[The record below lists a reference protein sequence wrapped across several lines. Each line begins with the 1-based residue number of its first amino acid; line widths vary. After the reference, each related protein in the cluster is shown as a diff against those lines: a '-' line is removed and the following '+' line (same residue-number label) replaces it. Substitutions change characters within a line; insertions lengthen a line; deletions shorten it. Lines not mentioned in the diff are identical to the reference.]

1 MGGIKN
7 TFTKFFTNKT
17 TVTILG
23 VVLGLGVLVGFYI
36 YRVNK
41 EVNPTRV
48 PVAKREILATEE
60 ITKDDIEYVKVR
72 KKFFKKADVY
82 QTTTDLIGKY
92 VATGTSI
99 PKGGMFYTSQVVE
112 KKELP
117 NAIFDEIPEG
127 YTIYQLKVNETTTY
141 ANSIYPGD
149 RIDLWLKTTQDGM
162 LVFGEF
168 ISNIEVLAVRD
179 KSGQNVFD
187 VTSGRQ
193 PAWLLFA
200 VKTDMYRYLKLAENI
215 PGMNIIPVPKNN
227 LVNPDIGSTEYS
239 SQELIDLIESKTISS
254 KQGKDVFYKCL
265 EDKKSPKQVVKD
277 EGMMQITKL
286 LLNRNTVTILGV
298 LAGVIALWFAYSIT
312 LDKAVKPTRVPVA
325 VKDIPAGS
333 IITKDDIEYVDINR
347 DVLKKA
353 SIITSSSQLIN
364 YYVNNNTSVTKG
376 SMFYTSQ
383 VVKKDELIDR
393 DLEIIPENY
402 KIYWLSVD
410 NTTTYANSIYPGD
423 KIDLWLLTKVE
434 NNYVY
439 EPFITNIEVLSV
451 KDSKGQNVFDV
462 NSGRTPAVLAFAVP
476 NDIFVYLSKVGFLSG
491 MSLYPVPI
499 NKNNADKDAT
509 TEISNKELQTL
520 IDSKS
525 IITNPDNTENN
536 E

>member
-1 MGGIKN
+1 MNVMEKIK
-7 TFTKFFTNKT
+7 
-17 TVTILG
+17 
-23 VVLGLGVLVGFYI
+23 
-36 YRVNK
+36 
-41 EVNPTRV
+41 
-48 PVAKREILATEE
+48 
-60 ITKDDIEYVKVR
+60 
-72 KKFFKKADVY
+72 
-82 QTTTDLIGKY
+82 
-92 VATGTSI
+92 
-99 PKGGMFYTSQVVE
+99 
-112 KKELP
+112 
-117 NAIFDEIPEG
+117 
-127 YTIYQLKVNETTTY
+127 
-141 ANSIYPGD
+141 
-149 RIDLWLKTTQDGM
+149 
-162 LVFGEF
+162 
-168 ISNIEVLAVRD
+168 
-179 KSGQNVFD
+179 
-187 VTSGRQ
+187 
-193 PAWLLFA
+193 
-200 VKTDMYRYLKLAENI
+200 
-215 PGMNIIPVPKNN
+215 
-227 LVNPDIGSTEYS
+227 
-239 SQELIDLIESKTISS
+239 
-254 KQGKDVFYKCL
+254 
-265 EDKKSPKQVVKD
+265 
-277 EGMMQITKL
+277 KL

-312 LDKAVKPTRVPVA
+312 LDKAVKPTKVPVA

-364 YYVNNNTSVTKG
+364 YYVNNNTSITKG

>member
-1 MGGIKN
+1 MNVMEKIK
-7 TFTKFFTNKT
+7 
-17 TVTILG
+17 
-23 VVLGLGVLVGFYI
+23 
-36 YRVNK
+36 
-41 EVNPTRV
+41 
-48 PVAKREILATEE
+48 
-60 ITKDDIEYVKVR
+60 
-72 KKFFKKADVY
+72 
-82 QTTTDLIGKY
+82 
-92 VATGTSI
+92 
-99 PKGGMFYTSQVVE
+99 
-112 KKELP
+112 
-117 NAIFDEIPEG
+117 
-127 YTIYQLKVNETTTY
+127 
-141 ANSIYPGD
+141 
-149 RIDLWLKTTQDGM
+149 
-162 LVFGEF
+162 
-168 ISNIEVLAVRD
+168 
-179 KSGQNVFD
+179 
-187 VTSGRQ
+187 
-193 PAWLLFA
+193 
-200 VKTDMYRYLKLAENI
+200 
-215 PGMNIIPVPKNN
+215 
-227 LVNPDIGSTEYS
+227 
-239 SQELIDLIESKTISS
+239 
-254 KQGKDVFYKCL
+254 
-265 EDKKSPKQVVKD
+265 
-277 EGMMQITKL
+277 KL
-286 LLNRNTVTILGV
+286 LLNRNTVMILGV

-491 MSLYPVPI
+491 MKLYPVPI

>member
-1 MGGIKN
+1 MNVMEKIK
-7 TFTKFFTNKT
+7 
-17 TVTILG
+17 
-23 VVLGLGVLVGFYI
+23 
-36 YRVNK
+36 
-41 EVNPTRV
+41 
-48 PVAKREILATEE
+48 
-60 ITKDDIEYVKVR
+60 
-72 KKFFKKADVY
+72 
-82 QTTTDLIGKY
+82 
-92 VATGTSI
+92 
-99 PKGGMFYTSQVVE
+99 
-112 KKELP
+112 
-117 NAIFDEIPEG
+117 
-127 YTIYQLKVNETTTY
+127 
-141 ANSIYPGD
+141 
-149 RIDLWLKTTQDGM
+149 
-162 LVFGEF
+162 
-168 ISNIEVLAVRD
+168 
-179 KSGQNVFD
+179 
-187 VTSGRQ
+187 
-193 PAWLLFA
+193 
-200 VKTDMYRYLKLAENI
+200 
-215 PGMNIIPVPKNN
+215 
-227 LVNPDIGSTEYS
+227 
-239 SQELIDLIESKTISS
+239 
-254 KQGKDVFYKCL
+254 
-265 EDKKSPKQVVKD
+265 
-277 EGMMQITKL
+277 KL

-298 LAGVIALWFAYSIT
+298 LAEVIALWFAYSIT
-312 LDKAVKPTRVPVA
+312 LDKAVKPTKVPVA

>member
-1 MGGIKN
+1 MNVMEKIK
-7 TFTKFFTNKT
+7 
-17 TVTILG
+17 
-23 VVLGLGVLVGFYI
+23 
-36 YRVNK
+36 
-41 EVNPTRV
+41 
-48 PVAKREILATEE
+48 
-60 ITKDDIEYVKVR
+60 
-72 KKFFKKADVY
+72 
-82 QTTTDLIGKY
+82 
-92 VATGTSI
+92 
-99 PKGGMFYTSQVVE
+99 
-112 KKELP
+112 
-117 NAIFDEIPEG
+117 
-127 YTIYQLKVNETTTY
+127 
-141 ANSIYPGD
+141 
-149 RIDLWLKTTQDGM
+149 
-162 LVFGEF
+162 
-168 ISNIEVLAVRD
+168 
-179 KSGQNVFD
+179 
-187 VTSGRQ
+187 
-193 PAWLLFA
+193 
-200 VKTDMYRYLKLAENI
+200 
-215 PGMNIIPVPKNN
+215 
-227 LVNPDIGSTEYS
+227 
-239 SQELIDLIESKTISS
+239 
-254 KQGKDVFYKCL
+254 
-265 EDKKSPKQVVKD
+265 
-277 EGMMQITKL
+277 KL

-491 MSLYPVPI
+491 MKLYPVPI

>member
-1 MGGIKN
+1 MNVMEKIK
-7 TFTKFFTNKT
+7 
-17 TVTILG
+17 
-23 VVLGLGVLVGFYI
+23 
-36 YRVNK
+36 
-41 EVNPTRV
+41 
-48 PVAKREILATEE
+48 
-60 ITKDDIEYVKVR
+60 
-72 KKFFKKADVY
+72 
-82 QTTTDLIGKY
+82 
-92 VATGTSI
+92 
-99 PKGGMFYTSQVVE
+99 
-112 KKELP
+112 
-117 NAIFDEIPEG
+117 
-127 YTIYQLKVNETTTY
+127 
-141 ANSIYPGD
+141 
-149 RIDLWLKTTQDGM
+149 
-162 LVFGEF
+162 
-168 ISNIEVLAVRD
+168 
-179 KSGQNVFD
+179 
-187 VTSGRQ
+187 
-193 PAWLLFA
+193 
-200 VKTDMYRYLKLAENI
+200 
-215 PGMNIIPVPKNN
+215 
-227 LVNPDIGSTEYS
+227 
-239 SQELIDLIESKTISS
+239 
-254 KQGKDVFYKCL
+254 
-265 EDKKSPKQVVKD
+265 
-277 EGMMQITKL
+277 KL

-383 VVKKDELIDR
+383 VVKNDELIDR

>member
-1 MGGIKN
+1 MNVMEKIK
-7 TFTKFFTNKT
+7 
-17 TVTILG
+17 
-23 VVLGLGVLVGFYI
+23 
-36 YRVNK
+36 
-41 EVNPTRV
+41 
-48 PVAKREILATEE
+48 
-60 ITKDDIEYVKVR
+60 
-72 KKFFKKADVY
+72 
-82 QTTTDLIGKY
+82 
-92 VATGTSI
+92 
-99 PKGGMFYTSQVVE
+99 
-112 KKELP
+112 
-117 NAIFDEIPEG
+117 
-127 YTIYQLKVNETTTY
+127 
-141 ANSIYPGD
+141 
-149 RIDLWLKTTQDGM
+149 
-162 LVFGEF
+162 
-168 ISNIEVLAVRD
+168 
-179 KSGQNVFD
+179 
-187 VTSGRQ
+187 
-193 PAWLLFA
+193 
-200 VKTDMYRYLKLAENI
+200 
-215 PGMNIIPVPKNN
+215 
-227 LVNPDIGSTEYS
+227 
-239 SQELIDLIESKTISS
+239 
-254 KQGKDVFYKCL
+254 
-265 EDKKSPKQVVKD
+265 
-277 EGMMQITKL
+277 KL

-312 LDKAVKPTRVPVA
+312 LDKAVKPTKVPVA

-353 SIITSSSQLIN
+353 SIITSSNQLIN
-364 YYVNNNTSVTKG
+364 YYVNNNTSITKG

>member
-1 MGGIKN
+1 MNVMEKIK
-7 TFTKFFTNKT
+7 
-17 TVTILG
+17 
-23 VVLGLGVLVGFYI
+23 
-36 YRVNK
+36 
-41 EVNPTRV
+41 
-48 PVAKREILATEE
+48 
-60 ITKDDIEYVKVR
+60 
-72 KKFFKKADVY
+72 
-82 QTTTDLIGKY
+82 
-92 VATGTSI
+92 
-99 PKGGMFYTSQVVE
+99 
-112 KKELP
+112 
-117 NAIFDEIPEG
+117 
-127 YTIYQLKVNETTTY
+127 
-141 ANSIYPGD
+141 
-149 RIDLWLKTTQDGM
+149 
-162 LVFGEF
+162 
-168 ISNIEVLAVRD
+168 
-179 KSGQNVFD
+179 
-187 VTSGRQ
+187 
-193 PAWLLFA
+193 
-200 VKTDMYRYLKLAENI
+200 
-215 PGMNIIPVPKNN
+215 
-227 LVNPDIGSTEYS
+227 
-239 SQELIDLIESKTISS
+239 
-254 KQGKDVFYKCL
+254 
-265 EDKKSPKQVVKD
+265 
-277 EGMMQITKL
+277 KL
-286 LLNRNTVTILGV
+286 LLNRNAVTILGV

-312 LDKAVKPTRVPVA
+312 LDKAVKPTKVPVA

>member
-1 MGGIKN
+1 MNVMEKIK
-7 TFTKFFTNKT
+7 
-17 TVTILG
+17 
-23 VVLGLGVLVGFYI
+23 
-36 YRVNK
+36 
-41 EVNPTRV
+41 
-48 PVAKREILATEE
+48 
-60 ITKDDIEYVKVR
+60 
-72 KKFFKKADVY
+72 
-82 QTTTDLIGKY
+82 
-92 VATGTSI
+92 
-99 PKGGMFYTSQVVE
+99 
-112 KKELP
+112 
-117 NAIFDEIPEG
+117 
-127 YTIYQLKVNETTTY
+127 
-141 ANSIYPGD
+141 
-149 RIDLWLKTTQDGM
+149 
-162 LVFGEF
+162 
-168 ISNIEVLAVRD
+168 
-179 KSGQNVFD
+179 
-187 VTSGRQ
+187 
-193 PAWLLFA
+193 
-200 VKTDMYRYLKLAENI
+200 
-215 PGMNIIPVPKNN
+215 
-227 LVNPDIGSTEYS
+227 
-239 SQELIDLIESKTISS
+239 
-254 KQGKDVFYKCL
+254 
-265 EDKKSPKQVVKD
+265 
-277 EGMMQITKL
+277 KL

-312 LDKAVKPTRVPVA
+312 LDKAVKPTKVPVA

-476 NDIFVYLSKVGFLSG
+476 NDIFIYLSKVGFLSG

>member
-1 MGGIKN
+1 MNVMEKIK
-7 TFTKFFTNKT
+7 
-17 TVTILG
+17 
-23 VVLGLGVLVGFYI
+23 
-36 YRVNK
+36 
-41 EVNPTRV
+41 
-48 PVAKREILATEE
+48 
-60 ITKDDIEYVKVR
+60 
-72 KKFFKKADVY
+72 
-82 QTTTDLIGKY
+82 
-92 VATGTSI
+92 
-99 PKGGMFYTSQVVE
+99 
-112 KKELP
+112 
-117 NAIFDEIPEG
+117 
-127 YTIYQLKVNETTTY
+127 
-141 ANSIYPGD
+141 
-149 RIDLWLKTTQDGM
+149 
-162 LVFGEF
+162 
-168 ISNIEVLAVRD
+168 
-179 KSGQNVFD
+179 
-187 VTSGRQ
+187 
-193 PAWLLFA
+193 
-200 VKTDMYRYLKLAENI
+200 
-215 PGMNIIPVPKNN
+215 
-227 LVNPDIGSTEYS
+227 
-239 SQELIDLIESKTISS
+239 
-254 KQGKDVFYKCL
+254 
-265 EDKKSPKQVVKD
+265 
-277 EGMMQITKL
+277 KL

-312 LDKAVKPTRVPVA
+312 LDKAVKPTKVPVA

-499 NKNNADKDAT
+499 NKNNANKDAT

>member
-1 MGGIKN
+1 MNVMEKIK
-7 TFTKFFTNKT
+7 
-17 TVTILG
+17 
-23 VVLGLGVLVGFYI
+23 
-36 YRVNK
+36 
-41 EVNPTRV
+41 
-48 PVAKREILATEE
+48 
-60 ITKDDIEYVKVR
+60 
-72 KKFFKKADVY
+72 
-82 QTTTDLIGKY
+82 
-92 VATGTSI
+92 
-99 PKGGMFYTSQVVE
+99 
-112 KKELP
+112 
-117 NAIFDEIPEG
+117 
-127 YTIYQLKVNETTTY
+127 
-141 ANSIYPGD
+141 
-149 RIDLWLKTTQDGM
+149 
-162 LVFGEF
+162 
-168 ISNIEVLAVRD
+168 
-179 KSGQNVFD
+179 
-187 VTSGRQ
+187 
-193 PAWLLFA
+193 
-200 VKTDMYRYLKLAENI
+200 
-215 PGMNIIPVPKNN
+215 
-227 LVNPDIGSTEYS
+227 
-239 SQELIDLIESKTISS
+239 
-254 KQGKDVFYKCL
+254 
-265 EDKKSPKQVVKD
+265 
-277 EGMMQITKL
+277 KL

-333 IITKDDIEYVDINR
+333 IITKEDFEYVDINS

-364 YYVNNNTSVTKG
+364 YYVNNNTSITKG

-383 VVKKDELIDR
+383 VVKKDELVDR

-402 KIYWLSVD
+402 KIYWLEVD

-423 KIDLWLLTKVE
+423 KIDLWLSTKVE

-491 MSLYPVPI
+491 MKLYPVPI

>member
-1 MGGIKN
+1 MNVMEKIK
-7 TFTKFFTNKT
+7 
-17 TVTILG
+17 
-23 VVLGLGVLVGFYI
+23 
-36 YRVNK
+36 
-41 EVNPTRV
+41 
-48 PVAKREILATEE
+48 
-60 ITKDDIEYVKVR
+60 
-72 KKFFKKADVY
+72 
-82 QTTTDLIGKY
+82 
-92 VATGTSI
+92 
-99 PKGGMFYTSQVVE
+99 
-112 KKELP
+112 
-117 NAIFDEIPEG
+117 
-127 YTIYQLKVNETTTY
+127 
-141 ANSIYPGD
+141 
-149 RIDLWLKTTQDGM
+149 
-162 LVFGEF
+162 
-168 ISNIEVLAVRD
+168 
-179 KSGQNVFD
+179 
-187 VTSGRQ
+187 
-193 PAWLLFA
+193 
-200 VKTDMYRYLKLAENI
+200 
-215 PGMNIIPVPKNN
+215 
-227 LVNPDIGSTEYS
+227 
-239 SQELIDLIESKTISS
+239 
-254 KQGKDVFYKCL
+254 
-265 EDKKSPKQVVKD
+265 
-277 EGMMQITKL
+277 KL

-312 LDKAVKPTRVPVA
+312 LDKAVKPTKVPVA

-347 DVLKKA
+347 DVLKKT

-364 YYVNNNTSVTKG
+364 YYVNNNTSITKG

>member
-1 MGGIKN
+1 MNVMEKIK
-7 TFTKFFTNKT
+7 
-17 TVTILG
+17 
-23 VVLGLGVLVGFYI
+23 
-36 YRVNK
+36 
-41 EVNPTRV
+41 
-48 PVAKREILATEE
+48 
-60 ITKDDIEYVKVR
+60 
-72 KKFFKKADVY
+72 
-82 QTTTDLIGKY
+82 
-92 VATGTSI
+92 
-99 PKGGMFYTSQVVE
+99 
-112 KKELP
+112 
-117 NAIFDEIPEG
+117 
-127 YTIYQLKVNETTTY
+127 
-141 ANSIYPGD
+141 
-149 RIDLWLKTTQDGM
+149 
-162 LVFGEF
+162 
-168 ISNIEVLAVRD
+168 
-179 KSGQNVFD
+179 
-187 VTSGRQ
+187 
-193 PAWLLFA
+193 
-200 VKTDMYRYLKLAENI
+200 
-215 PGMNIIPVPKNN
+215 
-227 LVNPDIGSTEYS
+227 
-239 SQELIDLIESKTISS
+239 
-254 KQGKDVFYKCL
+254 
-265 EDKKSPKQVVKD
+265 
-277 EGMMQITKL
+277 KL
-286 LLNRNTVTILGV
+286 LLNRNTVTILSV

-312 LDKAVKPTRVPVA
+312 LDKAVKPTKVPVA
-325 VKDIPAGS
+325 LKDIPAGS

>member
-1 MGGIKN
+1 MNVMEKIK
-7 TFTKFFTNKT
+7 
-17 TVTILG
+17 
-23 VVLGLGVLVGFYI
+23 
-36 YRVNK
+36 
-41 EVNPTRV
+41 
-48 PVAKREILATEE
+48 
-60 ITKDDIEYVKVR
+60 
-72 KKFFKKADVY
+72 
-82 QTTTDLIGKY
+82 
-92 VATGTSI
+92 
-99 PKGGMFYTSQVVE
+99 
-112 KKELP
+112 
-117 NAIFDEIPEG
+117 
-127 YTIYQLKVNETTTY
+127 
-141 ANSIYPGD
+141 
-149 RIDLWLKTTQDGM
+149 
-162 LVFGEF
+162 
-168 ISNIEVLAVRD
+168 
-179 KSGQNVFD
+179 
-187 VTSGRQ
+187 
-193 PAWLLFA
+193 
-200 VKTDMYRYLKLAENI
+200 
-215 PGMNIIPVPKNN
+215 
-227 LVNPDIGSTEYS
+227 
-239 SQELIDLIESKTISS
+239 
-254 KQGKDVFYKCL
+254 
-265 EDKKSPKQVVKD
+265 
-277 EGMMQITKL
+277 KL

-312 LDKAVKPTRVPVA
+312 LDKAVKPTKVPVA

-509 TEISNKELQTL
+509 TKISNKELQTL

>member
-1 MGGIKN
+1 MNVMEKIK
-7 TFTKFFTNKT
+7 
-17 TVTILG
+17 
-23 VVLGLGVLVGFYI
+23 
-36 YRVNK
+36 
-41 EVNPTRV
+41 
-48 PVAKREILATEE
+48 
-60 ITKDDIEYVKVR
+60 
-72 KKFFKKADVY
+72 
-82 QTTTDLIGKY
+82 
-92 VATGTSI
+92 
-99 PKGGMFYTSQVVE
+99 
-112 KKELP
+112 
-117 NAIFDEIPEG
+117 
-127 YTIYQLKVNETTTY
+127 
-141 ANSIYPGD
+141 
-149 RIDLWLKTTQDGM
+149 
-162 LVFGEF
+162 
-168 ISNIEVLAVRD
+168 
-179 KSGQNVFD
+179 
-187 VTSGRQ
+187 
-193 PAWLLFA
+193 
-200 VKTDMYRYLKLAENI
+200 
-215 PGMNIIPVPKNN
+215 
-227 LVNPDIGSTEYS
+227 
-239 SQELIDLIESKTISS
+239 
-254 KQGKDVFYKCL
+254 
-265 EDKKSPKQVVKD
+265 
-277 EGMMQITKL
+277 KL

-312 LDKAVKPTRVPVA
+312 LDKAVKPTKVPVA

-383 VVKKDELIDR
+383 VVKKDELVDR

-402 KIYWLSVD
+402 KIYWLEVD

-491 MSLYPVPI
+491 MKLYPVPI

>member
-1 MGGIKN
+1 MNVMEKIK
-7 TFTKFFTNKT
+7 
-17 TVTILG
+17 
-23 VVLGLGVLVGFYI
+23 
-36 YRVNK
+36 
-41 EVNPTRV
+41 
-48 PVAKREILATEE
+48 
-60 ITKDDIEYVKVR
+60 
-72 KKFFKKADVY
+72 
-82 QTTTDLIGKY
+82 
-92 VATGTSI
+92 
-99 PKGGMFYTSQVVE
+99 
-112 KKELP
+112 
-117 NAIFDEIPEG
+117 
-127 YTIYQLKVNETTTY
+127 
-141 ANSIYPGD
+141 
-149 RIDLWLKTTQDGM
+149 
-162 LVFGEF
+162 
-168 ISNIEVLAVRD
+168 
-179 KSGQNVFD
+179 
-187 VTSGRQ
+187 
-193 PAWLLFA
+193 
-200 VKTDMYRYLKLAENI
+200 
-215 PGMNIIPVPKNN
+215 
-227 LVNPDIGSTEYS
+227 
-239 SQELIDLIESKTISS
+239 
-254 KQGKDVFYKCL
+254 
-265 EDKKSPKQVVKD
+265 
-277 EGMMQITKL
+277 KL

-325 VKDIPAGS
+325 LKDIPAGS

>member
-1 MGGIKN
+1 MNVMEKIK
-7 TFTKFFTNKT
+7 
-17 TVTILG
+17 
-23 VVLGLGVLVGFYI
+23 
-36 YRVNK
+36 
-41 EVNPTRV
+41 
-48 PVAKREILATEE
+48 
-60 ITKDDIEYVKVR
+60 
-72 KKFFKKADVY
+72 
-82 QTTTDLIGKY
+82 
-92 VATGTSI
+92 
-99 PKGGMFYTSQVVE
+99 
-112 KKELP
+112 
-117 NAIFDEIPEG
+117 
-127 YTIYQLKVNETTTY
+127 
-141 ANSIYPGD
+141 
-149 RIDLWLKTTQDGM
+149 
-162 LVFGEF
+162 
-168 ISNIEVLAVRD
+168 
-179 KSGQNVFD
+179 
-187 VTSGRQ
+187 
-193 PAWLLFA
+193 
-200 VKTDMYRYLKLAENI
+200 
-215 PGMNIIPVPKNN
+215 
-227 LVNPDIGSTEYS
+227 
-239 SQELIDLIESKTISS
+239 
-254 KQGKDVFYKCL
+254 
-265 EDKKSPKQVVKD
+265 
-277 EGMMQITKL
+277 KL

-333 IITKDDIEYVDINR
+333 IITKEDFEYVDINS

-364 YYVNNNTSVTKG
+364 YYVNNNTSITKG
-376 SMFYTSQ
+376 SMFYISQ
-383 VVKKDELIDR
+383 VVKKDELVDR

-491 MSLYPVPI
+491 MKLYPVPI

-525 IITNPDNTENN
+525 IITNPDNTDNN

>member
-1 MGGIKN
+1 MIVMEKIK
-7 TFTKFFTNKT
+7 
-17 TVTILG
+17 
-23 VVLGLGVLVGFYI
+23 
-36 YRVNK
+36 
-41 EVNPTRV
+41 
-48 PVAKREILATEE
+48 
-60 ITKDDIEYVKVR
+60 
-72 KKFFKKADVY
+72 
-82 QTTTDLIGKY
+82 
-92 VATGTSI
+92 
-99 PKGGMFYTSQVVE
+99 
-112 KKELP
+112 
-117 NAIFDEIPEG
+117 
-127 YTIYQLKVNETTTY
+127 
-141 ANSIYPGD
+141 
-149 RIDLWLKTTQDGM
+149 
-162 LVFGEF
+162 
-168 ISNIEVLAVRD
+168 
-179 KSGQNVFD
+179 
-187 VTSGRQ
+187 
-193 PAWLLFA
+193 
-200 VKTDMYRYLKLAENI
+200 
-215 PGMNIIPVPKNN
+215 
-227 LVNPDIGSTEYS
+227 
-239 SQELIDLIESKTISS
+239 
-254 KQGKDVFYKCL
+254 
-265 EDKKSPKQVVKD
+265 
-277 EGMMQITKL
+277 KL

>member
-1 MGGIKN
+1 MNVMEKIK
-7 TFTKFFTNKT
+7 
-17 TVTILG
+17 
-23 VVLGLGVLVGFYI
+23 
-36 YRVNK
+36 
-41 EVNPTRV
+41 
-48 PVAKREILATEE
+48 
-60 ITKDDIEYVKVR
+60 
-72 KKFFKKADVY
+72 
-82 QTTTDLIGKY
+82 
-92 VATGTSI
+92 
-99 PKGGMFYTSQVVE
+99 
-112 KKELP
+112 
-117 NAIFDEIPEG
+117 
-127 YTIYQLKVNETTTY
+127 
-141 ANSIYPGD
+141 
-149 RIDLWLKTTQDGM
+149 
-162 LVFGEF
+162 
-168 ISNIEVLAVRD
+168 
-179 KSGQNVFD
+179 
-187 VTSGRQ
+187 
-193 PAWLLFA
+193 
-200 VKTDMYRYLKLAENI
+200 
-215 PGMNIIPVPKNN
+215 
-227 LVNPDIGSTEYS
+227 
-239 SQELIDLIESKTISS
+239 
-254 KQGKDVFYKCL
+254 
-265 EDKKSPKQVVKD
+265 
-277 EGMMQITKL
+277 KL

-312 LDKAVKPTRVPVA
+312 LDKAVKPTKVPVA
-325 VKDIPAGS
+325 LKDIPAGS

-393 DLEIIPENY
+393 DLEIIPDNY

>member
-1 MGGIKN
+1 MNVMEKIK
-7 TFTKFFTNKT
+7 
-17 TVTILG
+17 
-23 VVLGLGVLVGFYI
+23 
-36 YRVNK
+36 
-41 EVNPTRV
+41 
-48 PVAKREILATEE
+48 
-60 ITKDDIEYVKVR
+60 
-72 KKFFKKADVY
+72 
-82 QTTTDLIGKY
+82 
-92 VATGTSI
+92 
-99 PKGGMFYTSQVVE
+99 
-112 KKELP
+112 
-117 NAIFDEIPEG
+117 
-127 YTIYQLKVNETTTY
+127 
-141 ANSIYPGD
+141 
-149 RIDLWLKTTQDGM
+149 
-162 LVFGEF
+162 
-168 ISNIEVLAVRD
+168 
-179 KSGQNVFD
+179 
-187 VTSGRQ
+187 
-193 PAWLLFA
+193 
-200 VKTDMYRYLKLAENI
+200 
-215 PGMNIIPVPKNN
+215 
-227 LVNPDIGSTEYS
+227 
-239 SQELIDLIESKTISS
+239 
-254 KQGKDVFYKCL
+254 
-265 EDKKSPKQVVKD
+265 
-277 EGMMQITKL
+277 KL

-525 IITNPDNTENN
+525 IITNPDNTEIN

>member
-1 MGGIKN
+1 MNVMEKIK
-7 TFTKFFTNKT
+7 
-17 TVTILG
+17 
-23 VVLGLGVLVGFYI
+23 
-36 YRVNK
+36 
-41 EVNPTRV
+41 
-48 PVAKREILATEE
+48 
-60 ITKDDIEYVKVR
+60 
-72 KKFFKKADVY
+72 
-82 QTTTDLIGKY
+82 
-92 VATGTSI
+92 
-99 PKGGMFYTSQVVE
+99 
-112 KKELP
+112 
-117 NAIFDEIPEG
+117 
-127 YTIYQLKVNETTTY
+127 
-141 ANSIYPGD
+141 
-149 RIDLWLKTTQDGM
+149 
-162 LVFGEF
+162 
-168 ISNIEVLAVRD
+168 
-179 KSGQNVFD
+179 
-187 VTSGRQ
+187 
-193 PAWLLFA
+193 
-200 VKTDMYRYLKLAENI
+200 
-215 PGMNIIPVPKNN
+215 
-227 LVNPDIGSTEYS
+227 
-239 SQELIDLIESKTISS
+239 
-254 KQGKDVFYKCL
+254 
-265 EDKKSPKQVVKD
+265 
-277 EGMMQITKL
+277 KL

-312 LDKAVKPTRVPVA
+312 LDKAVKPTKVPVA

-347 DVLKKA
+347 DILKKA

>member
-1 MGGIKN
+1 MNVMEKIK
-7 TFTKFFTNKT
+7 
-17 TVTILG
+17 
-23 VVLGLGVLVGFYI
+23 
-36 YRVNK
+36 
-41 EVNPTRV
+41 
-48 PVAKREILATEE
+48 
-60 ITKDDIEYVKVR
+60 
-72 KKFFKKADVY
+72 
-82 QTTTDLIGKY
+82 
-92 VATGTSI
+92 
-99 PKGGMFYTSQVVE
+99 
-112 KKELP
+112 
-117 NAIFDEIPEG
+117 
-127 YTIYQLKVNETTTY
+127 
-141 ANSIYPGD
+141 
-149 RIDLWLKTTQDGM
+149 
-162 LVFGEF
+162 
-168 ISNIEVLAVRD
+168 
-179 KSGQNVFD
+179 
-187 VTSGRQ
+187 
-193 PAWLLFA
+193 
-200 VKTDMYRYLKLAENI
+200 
-215 PGMNIIPVPKNN
+215 
-227 LVNPDIGSTEYS
+227 
-239 SQELIDLIESKTISS
+239 
-254 KQGKDVFYKCL
+254 
-265 EDKKSPKQVVKD
+265 
-277 EGMMQITKL
+277 KL

-312 LDKAVKPTRVPVA
+312 LDKAVKPTKVPVA
-325 VKDIPAGS
+325 LKDIPAGS

-364 YYVNNNTSVTKG
+364 YYINNNTSVTKG

>member
-1 MGGIKN
+1 MNVMEKIK
-7 TFTKFFTNKT
+7 
-17 TVTILG
+17 
-23 VVLGLGVLVGFYI
+23 
-36 YRVNK
+36 
-41 EVNPTRV
+41 
-48 PVAKREILATEE
+48 
-60 ITKDDIEYVKVR
+60 
-72 KKFFKKADVY
+72 
-82 QTTTDLIGKY
+82 
-92 VATGTSI
+92 
-99 PKGGMFYTSQVVE
+99 
-112 KKELP
+112 
-117 NAIFDEIPEG
+117 
-127 YTIYQLKVNETTTY
+127 
-141 ANSIYPGD
+141 
-149 RIDLWLKTTQDGM
+149 
-162 LVFGEF
+162 
-168 ISNIEVLAVRD
+168 
-179 KSGQNVFD
+179 
-187 VTSGRQ
+187 
-193 PAWLLFA
+193 
-200 VKTDMYRYLKLAENI
+200 
-215 PGMNIIPVPKNN
+215 
-227 LVNPDIGSTEYS
+227 
-239 SQELIDLIESKTISS
+239 
-254 KQGKDVFYKCL
+254 
-265 EDKKSPKQVVKD
+265 
-277 EGMMQITKL
+277 KL

-312 LDKAVKPTRVPVA
+312 LDKAVKPTKVPVA

-393 DLEIIPENY
+393 DLERIPENY

-410 NTTTYANSIYPGD
+410 NTTTYANSIYPGG

>member
-1 MGGIKN
+1 MNVMEKIK
-7 TFTKFFTNKT
+7 
-17 TVTILG
+17 
-23 VVLGLGVLVGFYI
+23 
-36 YRVNK
+36 
-41 EVNPTRV
+41 
-48 PVAKREILATEE
+48 
-60 ITKDDIEYVKVR
+60 
-72 KKFFKKADVY
+72 
-82 QTTTDLIGKY
+82 
-92 VATGTSI
+92 
-99 PKGGMFYTSQVVE
+99 
-112 KKELP
+112 
-117 NAIFDEIPEG
+117 
-127 YTIYQLKVNETTTY
+127 
-141 ANSIYPGD
+141 
-149 RIDLWLKTTQDGM
+149 
-162 LVFGEF
+162 
-168 ISNIEVLAVRD
+168 
-179 KSGQNVFD
+179 
-187 VTSGRQ
+187 
-193 PAWLLFA
+193 
-200 VKTDMYRYLKLAENI
+200 
-215 PGMNIIPVPKNN
+215 
-227 LVNPDIGSTEYS
+227 
-239 SQELIDLIESKTISS
+239 
-254 KQGKDVFYKCL
+254 
-265 EDKKSPKQVVKD
+265 
-277 EGMMQITKL
+277 KL

-312 LDKAVKPTRVPVA
+312 LDKAVKPTKVPVA

-520 IDSKS
+520 IDSMS
-525 IITNPDNTENN
+525 ITTNPDESNQNNN

>member
-1 MGGIKN
+1 MNVMEKIK
-7 TFTKFFTNKT
+7 
-17 TVTILG
+17 
-23 VVLGLGVLVGFYI
+23 
-36 YRVNK
+36 
-41 EVNPTRV
+41 
-48 PVAKREILATEE
+48 
-60 ITKDDIEYVKVR
+60 
-72 KKFFKKADVY
+72 
-82 QTTTDLIGKY
+82 
-92 VATGTSI
+92 
-99 PKGGMFYTSQVVE
+99 
-112 KKELP
+112 
-117 NAIFDEIPEG
+117 
-127 YTIYQLKVNETTTY
+127 
-141 ANSIYPGD
+141 
-149 RIDLWLKTTQDGM
+149 
-162 LVFGEF
+162 
-168 ISNIEVLAVRD
+168 
-179 KSGQNVFD
+179 
-187 VTSGRQ
+187 
-193 PAWLLFA
+193 
-200 VKTDMYRYLKLAENI
+200 
-215 PGMNIIPVPKNN
+215 
-227 LVNPDIGSTEYS
+227 
-239 SQELIDLIESKTISS
+239 
-254 KQGKDVFYKCL
+254 
-265 EDKKSPKQVVKD
+265 
-277 EGMMQITKL
+277 KL

>member
-1 MGGIKN
+1 MNVMEKIK
-7 TFTKFFTNKT
+7 
-17 TVTILG
+17 
-23 VVLGLGVLVGFYI
+23 
-36 YRVNK
+36 
-41 EVNPTRV
+41 
-48 PVAKREILATEE
+48 
-60 ITKDDIEYVKVR
+60 
-72 KKFFKKADVY
+72 
-82 QTTTDLIGKY
+82 
-92 VATGTSI
+92 
-99 PKGGMFYTSQVVE
+99 
-112 KKELP
+112 
-117 NAIFDEIPEG
+117 
-127 YTIYQLKVNETTTY
+127 
-141 ANSIYPGD
+141 
-149 RIDLWLKTTQDGM
+149 
-162 LVFGEF
+162 
-168 ISNIEVLAVRD
+168 
-179 KSGQNVFD
+179 
-187 VTSGRQ
+187 
-193 PAWLLFA
+193 
-200 VKTDMYRYLKLAENI
+200 
-215 PGMNIIPVPKNN
+215 
-227 LVNPDIGSTEYS
+227 
-239 SQELIDLIESKTISS
+239 
-254 KQGKDVFYKCL
+254 
-265 EDKKSPKQVVKD
+265 
-277 EGMMQITKL
+277 KL

-312 LDKAVKPTRVPVA
+312 LDKAVKPTKVPVA

-525 IITNPDNTENN
+525 IITNTENN

>member
-1 MGGIKN
+1 MNVMEKIK
-7 TFTKFFTNKT
+7 
-17 TVTILG
+17 
-23 VVLGLGVLVGFYI
+23 
-36 YRVNK
+36 
-41 EVNPTRV
+41 
-48 PVAKREILATEE
+48 
-60 ITKDDIEYVKVR
+60 
-72 KKFFKKADVY
+72 
-82 QTTTDLIGKY
+82 
-92 VATGTSI
+92 
-99 PKGGMFYTSQVVE
+99 
-112 KKELP
+112 
-117 NAIFDEIPEG
+117 
-127 YTIYQLKVNETTTY
+127 
-141 ANSIYPGD
+141 
-149 RIDLWLKTTQDGM
+149 
-162 LVFGEF
+162 
-168 ISNIEVLAVRD
+168 
-179 KSGQNVFD
+179 
-187 VTSGRQ
+187 
-193 PAWLLFA
+193 
-200 VKTDMYRYLKLAENI
+200 
-215 PGMNIIPVPKNN
+215 
-227 LVNPDIGSTEYS
+227 
-239 SQELIDLIESKTISS
+239 
-254 KQGKDVFYKCL
+254 
-265 EDKKSPKQVVKD
+265 
-277 EGMMQITKL
+277 KL

-312 LDKAVKPTRVPVA
+312 LDKAVKPTKVPVA

-402 KIYWLSVD
+402 KIYWLEVD

-491 MSLYPVPI
+491 MKLYPVPI

>member
-1 MGGIKN
+1 MNVMEKIKN
-7 TFTKFFTNKT
+7 
-17 TVTILG
+17 
-23 VVLGLGVLVGFYI
+23 
-36 YRVNK
+36 
-41 EVNPTRV
+41 
-48 PVAKREILATEE
+48 
-60 ITKDDIEYVKVR
+60 
-72 KKFFKKADVY
+72 
-82 QTTTDLIGKY
+82 
-92 VATGTSI
+92 
-99 PKGGMFYTSQVVE
+99 
-112 KKELP
+112 
-117 NAIFDEIPEG
+117 
-127 YTIYQLKVNETTTY
+127 
-141 ANSIYPGD
+141 
-149 RIDLWLKTTQDGM
+149 
-162 LVFGEF
+162 
-168 ISNIEVLAVRD
+168 
-179 KSGQNVFD
+179 
-187 VTSGRQ
+187 
-193 PAWLLFA
+193 
-200 VKTDMYRYLKLAENI
+200 
-215 PGMNIIPVPKNN
+215 
-227 LVNPDIGSTEYS
+227 
-239 SQELIDLIESKTISS
+239 
-254 KQGKDVFYKCL
+254 
-265 EDKKSPKQVVKD
+265 
-277 EGMMQITKL
+277 L

-312 LDKAVKPTRVPVA
+312 LDKAVKPTKVPVA

-383 VVKKDELIDR
+383 IVKKDELIDR

-434 NNYVY
+434 NTYVY

>member
-1 MGGIKN
+1 MNVMEKIK
-7 TFTKFFTNKT
+7 
-17 TVTILG
+17 
-23 VVLGLGVLVGFYI
+23 
-36 YRVNK
+36 
-41 EVNPTRV
+41 
-48 PVAKREILATEE
+48 
-60 ITKDDIEYVKVR
+60 
-72 KKFFKKADVY
+72 
-82 QTTTDLIGKY
+82 
-92 VATGTSI
+92 
-99 PKGGMFYTSQVVE
+99 
-112 KKELP
+112 
-117 NAIFDEIPEG
+117 
-127 YTIYQLKVNETTTY
+127 
-141 ANSIYPGD
+141 
-149 RIDLWLKTTQDGM
+149 
-162 LVFGEF
+162 
-168 ISNIEVLAVRD
+168 
-179 KSGQNVFD
+179 
-187 VTSGRQ
+187 
-193 PAWLLFA
+193 
-200 VKTDMYRYLKLAENI
+200 
-215 PGMNIIPVPKNN
+215 
-227 LVNPDIGSTEYS
+227 
-239 SQELIDLIESKTISS
+239 
-254 KQGKDVFYKCL
+254 
-265 EDKKSPKQVVKD
+265 
-277 EGMMQITKL
+277 KL

-476 NDIFVYLSKVGFLSG
+476 NDIFIYLSKVGFLSG
-491 MSLYPVPI
+491 MKLYPVPI

-525 IITNPDNTENN
+525 IITNPDNTEIN